1 VTVQCVDVGSEGQG
15 NDVHCQSVDDRS
27 GLLPRAA
34 VRLVDYD
41 LLTCFGFVLFNESL
55 IALLV
60 ELAGRIVGNIQ
71 QTDRPTQ
78 AGAWQNRKN
87 REEQVSNEDHARVE
101 R

>member
-1 VTVQCVDVGSEGQG
+1 MTVQCVDVGSEGQG
-15 NDVHCQSVDDRS
+15 NDVRCQSVDDRS

-71 QTDRPTQ
+71 QTDRLTQ
-78 AGAWQNRKN
+78 AGAWQKRKN
-87 REEQVSNEDHARVE
+87 RDE
-101 R
+101 